1 MAFLGSFGKLL
12 GLDDVKTKDVVTGV
26 AKGFNRGLQ
35 DSMDKTDDNIS
46 RLSQLRLERVMRDQQ
61 KHDTDLAANL
71 EVIKNMEGMVGDADA
86 VGYLIQEY
94 GFAEAQ
100 NVAAELNRRKKDS
113 GGRIK
118 PSEILGIEKSTGGAV
133 NAMTLANYV
142 TPSKS
147 IASASEFGDAGIG
160 IASSLFGYGKDEF
173 KKRSDADIAAA
184 GYADKIGKTS
194 LTDLPTIKG
203 KDLYEWQIYTSDNPA
218 RQAANLT
225 TIISDLSKQLPTASS
240 SEKEVIQDE
249 LTAATAE
256 RSLLELE
263 YEYQKSLE
271 MKGKLKP
278 MKDTEVARYSNT
290 IDGLVATEYGL
301 AKPDSWTYDSFTQQR
316 VYNYKGMTALAKK
329 EVQAASAGML
339 RELDKAHIAGMSASE
354 IRYYVSRAVKNNQV
368 LNFIPADGIDDD
380 PTFELVPDSTLINTD
395 LTDANGQR
403 VFTGLSSG
411 TAAAPGA
418 SGASGATGGSSSSPA
433 ASSTAATA
441 SVSNPQVSAIQ
452 HIGNK
457 KQTYQSTNNTI
468 DKVKIVTDLLKQL
481 DNMAAKNPA
490 TNQPYT
496 QAELETELS
505 R

>member
-12 GLDDVKTKDVVTGV
+12 GLEDVKTKDVVTGV

-35 DSMDKTDDNIS
+35 DSIDKTDDNIS
-46 RLSQLRLERVMRDQQ
+46 RLSQLRLERVLRDQQ

-71 EVIKNMEGMVGDADA
+71 ETIKNMEGMVGDADA

-100 NVAAELNRRKKDS
+100 NVAAELNRRKKAS

-118 PSEILGIEKSTGGAV
+118 PSEYLGIEKSTGGAIS
-133 NAMTLANYV
+133 AMTLANYV

-225 TIISDLSKQLPTASS
+225 TIISDLAKQLPTASS
-240 SEKEVIQDE
+240 SEKEVIQE
-249 LTAATAE
+249 EMTAATAE

-271 MKGKLKP
+271 TKGKLKP
-278 MKDTEVARYSNT
+278 MKDTEVARYANT

-301 AKPDSWTYDSFTQQR
+301 AKPDSWVFDTFTQQR
-316 VYNYKGMTALAKK
+316 VYNYKGMTALAKR
-329 EVQAASAGML
+329 EVQDASANML
-339 RELDKAHIAGMSASE
+339 VELDKAHIAGMPASE
-354 IRYYVSRAVKNNQV
+354 IRFYVKSAISNNQK
-368 LNFIPADGIDDD
+368 LKFIPADGVDDD
-380 PTFELVPDSTLINTD
+380 PTFELVPDTTLINTD

-411 TAAAPGA
+411 QLPPPVISNTNQ
-418 SGASGATGGSSSSPA
+418 STA
-433 ASSTAATA
+433 ASSAAATA
-441 SVSNPQVSAIQ
+441 SVGNAQTAANQTIANQKSAYQGTNDPTKKATIVS
-452 HIGNK
+452 
-457 KQTYQSTNNTI
+457 
-468 DKVKIVTDLLKQL
+468 KIMRQFARSGVT
-481 DNMAAKNPA
+481 M
-490 TNQPYT
+490 T
-496 QAELETELS
+496 QAQVEAELS
-505 R
+505 K

>member
-1 MAFLGSFGKLL
+1 MAFLGGLFG
-12 GLDDVKTKDVVTGV
+12 DYKTKDVVTGAATAV
-26 AKGFNRGLQ
+26 TREIK

-71 EVIKNMEGMVGDADA
+71 EIIKNMEGMVGDADA
-86 VGYLIQEY
+86 VGYLIQEH

-100 NVAAELNRRKKDS
+100 NIAAELNRRKKAS

-278 MKDTEVARYSNT
+278 MKAIEVQRYANT
-290 IDGLVATEYGL
+290 IDGIVATHYGL
-301 AKPDSWTYDSFTQQR
+301 AKPDSWTYDEDLKQR
-316 VYNYKGMTALAKK
+316 VFNYKGMTALVEK
-329 EVQAASAGML
+329 EVKAASASML
-339 RELDKAHIAGMSASE
+339 RELDKAHIAGMPASE

-368 LNFIPADGIDDD
+368 LNFVPADGMDDD
-380 PTFELVPDSTLINTD
+380 PTFELVPDSTLLNTD

-403 VFTGLSSG
+403 VFTGLSSD
-411 TAAAPGA
+411 TAAAAPGA
-418 SGASGATGGSSSSPA
+418 GDATGGSSLSPA
-433 ASSTAATA
+433 ASSAAATA
-441 SVSNPQVSAIQ
+441 TVNNPTAAAAQDIANSKQAYQ
-452 HIGNK
+452 NNNNPTDK
-457 KQTYQSTNNTI
+457 KQMVAS
-468 DKVKIVTDLLKQL
+468 LLRKL
-481 DNMAAKNPA
+481 NAMDYKNPA
-490 TNQPYT
+490 TNKEYT
-496 QAELETELS
+496 DTELEAELS
-505 R
+505 K

>member
-1 MAFLGSFGKLL
+1 MAFLGGLFG
-12 GLDDVKTKDVVTGV
+12 DVKTKDVVTGAATAV
-26 AKGFNRGLQ
+26 TRGIK

-46 RLSQLRLERVMRDQQ
+46 RLSQLRLDRVMRDQQ

-71 EVIKNMEGMVGDADA
+71 EIIKNMEGMVGDADA
-86 VGYLIQEY
+86 VGFLIQEY

-100 NVAAELNRRKKDS
+100 NVAAELNRRKKAS

-118 PSEILGIEKSTGGAV
+118 PSEYLGIEKSTGGSV

-271 MKGKLKP
+271 TKGKLKP

-329 EVQAASAGML
+329 EVQAASANML
-339 RELDKAHIAGMSASE
+339 RELDKAHIAGMPASE
-354 IRYYVSRAVKNNQV
+354 IRFFVSRAVKNNQV
-368 LNFIPADGIDDD
+368 LNFVPADGIDDD

-411 TAAAPGA
+411 TASAAAP
-418 SGASGATGGSSSSPA
+418 GASGATGGSSSSTA
-433 ASSTAATA
+433 ASSAAATA
-441 SVSNPQVSAIQ
+441 TVNNPTAAAAQDIANSKQAYQNNNDPTV
-452 HIGNK
+452 K
-457 KQTYQSTNNTI
+457 KQMVAS
-468 DKVKIVTDLLKQL
+468 LLRKL
-481 DNMAAKNPA
+481 NAMNYKNPA
-490 TNQPYT
+490 TNKEYT
-496 QAELETELS
+496 DTELEAELS
-505 R
+505 K

>member
-12 GLDDVKTKDVVTGV
+12 GLEDVKTKDVVTGV

-35 DSMDKTDDNIS
+35 DSIDKTDDNIS
-46 RLSQLRLERVMRDQQ
+46 RLSQLRLERVLRDQQ

-71 EVIKNMEGMVGDADA
+71 EIIKNMEGMVGDADA

-100 NVAAELNRRKKDS
+100 NVAAELNRRKKAS

-118 PSEILGIEKSTGGAV
+118 PSEILGIEKSTGGAIS
-133 NAMTLANYV
+133 AMTLANYV

-225 TIISDLSKQLPTASS
+225 TIINDLSKQLPTASS
-240 SEKEVIQDE
+240 SEKEVIQE
-249 LTAATAE
+249 EMTAATAE

-271 MKGKLKP
+271 TKGKLKP
-278 MKDTEVARYSNT
+278 MKDTEVARYANT

-301 AKPDSWTYDSFTQQR
+301 AKPDSWVFDTFTQQR
-316 VYNYKGMTALAKK
+316 VYNYKGMTALAKR
-329 EVQAASAGML
+329 EVQDASANML
-339 RELDKAHIAGMSASE
+339 VELDKAHIAGMPASE
-354 IRYYVSRAVKNNQV
+354 IRFYVKSAISNNQK
-368 LNFIPADGIDDD
+368 LKFIPADGVDDD
-380 PTFELVPDSTLINTD
+380 PTFELVPDTTLINTD

-411 TAAAPGA
+411 QLPPPVISNTNQ
-418 SGASGATGGSSSSPA
+418 STA
-433 ASSTAATA
+433 ASSAAATA
-441 SVSNPQVSAIQ
+441 SVGNAQTAANQTIANQKSAYQGTNDPTKKATIVS
-452 HIGNK
+452 
-457 KQTYQSTNNTI
+457 
-468 DKVKIVTDLLKQL
+468 KIMRQFARSGVT
-481 DNMAAKNPA
+481 M
-490 TNQPYT
+490 T
-496 QAELETELS
+496 QAQVEAELS
-505 R
+505 K

>member
-1 MAFLGSFGKLL
+1 MAFLGGLFG
-12 GLDDVKTKDVVTGV
+12 DIKTKDVVTGAATAV
-26 AKGFNRGLQ
+26 TRGIK

-46 RLSQLRLERVMRDQQ
+46 RLSQLRLDRVMRDQQ

-71 EVIKNMEGMVGDADA
+71 EIIKNMEGMVGDADA

-94 GFAEAQ
+94 GFVEAQ
-100 NVAAELNRRKKDS
+100 NVAAELNRRKKAS

-118 PSEILGIEKSTGGAV
+118 PSEYLGIEKSTGGSV

-147 IASASEFGDAGIG
+147 IASASEVGDAGIG

-240 SEKEVIQDE
+240 SEKEVIQEE

-271 MKGKLKP
+271 TKGKLKP

-329 EVQAASAGML
+329 EVQAASANML
-339 RELDKAHIAGMSASE
+339 RELDKAHIAGMPASV
-354 IRYYVSRAVKNNQV
+354 IRFFVSRAVKNNQV
-368 LNFIPADGIDDD
+368 LNFVPADGMDDD

-411 TAAAPGA
+411 TAAAAPGA
-418 SGASGATGGSSSSPA
+418 GGATGGSSSSTA
-433 ASSTAATA
+433 ASSAAATA
-441 SVSNPQVSAIQ
+441 SVGNAQTAANQTIPNQKSA
-452 HIGNK
+452 
-457 KQTYQSTNNTI
+457 
-468 DKVKIVTDLLKQL
+468 
-481 DNMAAKNPA
+481 
-490 TNQPYT
+490 
-496 QAELETELS
+496 
-505 R
+505 

>member
-12 GLDDVKTKDVVTGV
+12 GLEDVKTKDVVTGV

-35 DSMDKTDDNIS
+35 DSIDKTDDNIS
-46 RLSQLRLERVMRDQQ
+46 RLSQLRLERVLRDQQ

-71 EVIKNMEGMVGDADA
+71 EIIKNMEGMVGDADA

-100 NVAAELNRRKKDS
+100 NVAAELNRRKKAS

-118 PSEILGIEKSTGGAV
+118 PSEILGIEKSTGGAIS
-133 NAMTLANYV
+133 AMTLANYV

-225 TIISDLSKQLPTASS
+225 TIINDLSKQLPTASS
-240 SEKEVIQDE
+240 SEKEVIQE
-249 LTAATAE
+249 EMTAATAE

-271 MKGKLKP
+271 TKGKLKP
-278 MKDTEVARYSNT
+278 MKDTEVARYANT

-301 AKPDSWTYDSFTQQR
+301 AKPDSWAYDTFTQQR
-316 VYNYKGMTALAKK
+316 VYNYKGMTALAKR
-329 EVQAASAGML
+329 EVQDASANML
-339 RELDKAHIAGMSASE
+339 VELDKAHIAGMPASE
-354 IRYYVSRAVKNNQV
+354 IRFYVKSAISNNQK
-368 LNFIPADGIDDD
+368 LKFIPADGVDDD
-380 PTFELVPDSTLINTD
+380 PTFELVPDTTLINTD

-411 TAAAPGA
+411 QLPPPVISNTNQ
-418 SGASGATGGSSSSPA
+418 STA
-433 ASSTAATA
+433 ASSAASTA
-441 SVSNPQVSAIQ
+441 SVSNPKVSAIQ

-457 KQTYQSTNNTI
+457 KQAYQSSNNPI
-468 DKVKIVTDLLKQL
+468 DKDKIVTDLLKQL
-481 DNMAAKNPA
+481 DNMGHKNPA
-490 TNQPYT
+490 TNKLYT

>member
-12 GLDDVKTKDVVTGV
+12 GLEDVKTKDVVTGV

-35 DSMDKTDDNIS
+35 DSIDKTDDNIS
-46 RLSQLRLERVMRDQQ
+46 RLSQLRLERVLRDQQ

-71 EVIKNMEGMVGDADA
+71 EIIKNMEGMVGDADA

-100 NVAAELNRRKKDS
+100 NVAAELNRRKKAS

-118 PSEILGIEKSTGGAV
+118 PSEILGIEKSTGGAIS
-133 NAMTLANYV
+133 AMTLANYV

-225 TIISDLSKQLPTASS
+225 TIISDLAKQLPTASS
-240 SEKEVIQDE
+240 SEKEVIQE
-249 LTAATAE
+249 EMTAATAE

-271 MKGKLKP
+271 TKGKLKP
-278 MKDTEVARYSNT
+278 MKDTEVARYANT

-301 AKPDSWTYDSFTQQR
+301 AKPDSWVFDTFTQQR
-316 VYNYKGMTALAKK
+316 VYNYKGMTALAKR
-329 EVQAASAGML
+329 EVQDASANML
-339 RELDKAHIAGMSASE
+339 VELDKAHIAGMPASE
-354 IRYYVSRAVKNNQV
+354 IRFYVKSAISNNQK
-368 LNFIPADGIDDD
+368 LKFIPADGVDDD
-380 PTFELVPDSTLINTD
+380 PTFELVPDTTLINTD

-411 TAAAPGA
+411 QLPPPVISNTNQ
-418 SGASGATGGSSSSPA
+418 STA
-433 ASSTAATA
+433 ASSAAATA
-441 SVSNPQVSAIQ
+441 SVGNAQTAANQTIANQKSAYQGTNDPTKKATIVS
-452 HIGNK
+452 
-457 KQTYQSTNNTI
+457 
-468 DKVKIVTDLLKQL
+468 KIMRQFARSGVT
-481 DNMAAKNPA
+481 M
-490 TNQPYT
+490 T
-496 QAELETELS
+496 QAQVEAELS
-505 R
+505 K

>member
-1 MAFLGSFGKLL
+1 MAFLGGLFG
-12 GLDDVKTKDVVTGV
+12 DVKTKDVVTGAATAV
-26 AKGFNRGLQ
+26 TREIK

-46 RLSQLRLERVMRDQQ
+46 RLSQLRLDRVMRDQQ

-71 EVIKNMEGMVGDADA
+71 EIIKNMEGMVGDADA
-86 VGYLIQEY
+86 VGFLIQEY

-100 NVAAELNRRKKDS
+100 NVAAELNRRKKAS

-118 PSEILGIEKSTGGAV
+118 PSEYLGIEKSTGGSV

-271 MKGKLKP
+271 TKGKLKP

-329 EVQAASAGML
+329 EVQAASANML
-339 RELDKAHIAGMSASE
+339 RELDKAHIAGMPASE
-354 IRYYVSRAVKNNQV
+354 IRFYVSRAVKNNQV
-368 LNFIPADGIDDD
+368 LNFVPADGIDDD

-418 SGASGATGGSSSSPA
+418 GSAASGASSTA

-441 SVSNPQVSAIQ
+441 TVNNPTAAAAQDIANSKQAYQNNNDPTV
-452 HIGNK
+452 K
-457 KQTYQSTNNTI
+457 KQMVAS
-468 DKVKIVTDLLKQL
+468 LLRKL
-481 DNMAAKNPA
+481 NAMNYKNPA
-490 TNQPYT
+490 TNKEYT
-496 QAELETELS
+496 DTELEAELS
-505 R
+505 K